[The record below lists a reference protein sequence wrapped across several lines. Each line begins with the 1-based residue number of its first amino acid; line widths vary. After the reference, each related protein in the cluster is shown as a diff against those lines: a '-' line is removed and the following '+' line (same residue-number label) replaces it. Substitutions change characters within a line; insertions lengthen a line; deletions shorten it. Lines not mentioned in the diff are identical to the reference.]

1 MTFSSQVKTA
11 LSLDFKEQLHL
22 LLTGPELEH
31 QGAGTGLDDLVE
43 PASGELLIEFN
54 RHCLKEYTVHNEQIR
69 ACRYGTAS
77 CLCIFI
83 QRGNL
88 SLKISYHIGIRNI
101 DVMMRA
107 NKTVKATLFYGK

>member
-1 MTFSSQVKTA
+1 MAFAGQIEATFA
-11 LSLDFKEQLHL
+11 LGFKEQLHL

-43 PASGELLIEFN
+43 PASGELLIELN
-54 RHCLKEYTVHNEQIR
+54 RHCLKEYTVHNGQIR

-107 NKTVKATLFYGK
+107 NKTDKATIFYGK